1 MRNQAGFITIDFI
14 FAVVLIFG
22 LTALLFCV
30 SLTLTTAEIVQYI
43 TFAAARNYVASH
55 LDEDH
60 QKQRAKAKYQEL
72 LSNKVFAPLF
82 KNGWFE
88 ISDAPTVGDITQTI
102 QEYAP
107 TSPDPN
113 LFWGAGTNF
122 TAKILN
128 FNIPLFGSS
137 DPDGTGGSDFK
148 TFMGSY
154 LGRDVTQAE
163 CMDLVG
169 RRWTAILGLGN
180 GYGGASQAN
189 YVVMADDG
197 C

>member
-43 TFAAARNYVASH
+43 TFATARNYVAGH

-60 QKQRAKAKYQEL
+60 QKERAKAKYKEL
-72 LSNKVFAPLF
+72 VSNQIFAPLF

-88 ISDAPTVGDITQTI
+88 ISDQPEVGDITKIIDGYT
-102 QEYAP
+102 P
-107 TSPDPN
+107 SGTDPN

-137 DPDGTGGSDFK
+137 DPDGKGADDFK

-154 LGRDVTQAE
+154 LGRDVTQSE

-169 RRWTAILGLGN
+169 KRWNAILNLGN
-180 GYGGASQAN
+180 GYGGASQAT
-189 YVVMADDG
+189 YVSFADDG

>member
-1 MRNQAGFITIDFI
+1 MRNQSGFITIDFI
-14 FAVVLIFG
+14 FAIVLIFG

-43 TFAAARNYVASH
+43 TYSSARNYVAGH

-60 QKQRAKAKYQEL
+60 QKQRAVAKYKEL
-72 LSNKVFAPLF
+72 LSNQVFAPLF
-82 KNGWFE
+82 KNGWFAV
-88 ISDAPTVGDITQTI
+88 SDTPEVGDMTKII
-102 QEYAP
+102 EGYAP
-107 TSPDPN
+107 SNGDPN

-137 DPDGTGGSDFK
+137 DPEGTGANDFK

-154 LGRDVTQAE
+154 LGRDVTQSE
-163 CMDLVG
+163 CMDFVSK
-169 RRWTAILGLGN
+169 RWNAITGLGSS
-180 GYGGASQAN
+180 YGSASQAN
-189 YVVMADDG
+189 YVAFADDG